1 MAFLAKEWTR
11 LFVRNLLIYRTNAR
25 SSAACGWHEGK
36 TAQKLFRVHQLEV
49 TRLWRHRSIFLQCFQ
64 EINGAS
70 FGAVNIFL
78 VERKGSNNVTTVT
91 GTVVMGLA
99 AVAVAKATMM
109 TTT

>member
-1 MAFLAKEWTR
+1 M
-11 LFVRNLLIYRTNAR
+11 
-25 SSAACGWHEGK
+25 
-36 TAQKLFRVHQLEV
+36 
-49 TRLWRHRSIFLQCFQ
+49 
-64 EINGAS
+64 
-70 FGAVNIFL
+70 NIFL